1 MMAEQGTES
10 AAPASG
16 DGAGDE
22 AVDNSWAEAPPQG
35 DESRRS
41 SPP

>member
-1 MMAEQGTES
+1 MEINGSGMEKVEREEMPLQG
-10 AAPASG
+10 
-16 DGAGDE
+16 
-22 AVDNSWAEAPPQG
+22 G